1 MSFKL
6 FWMGDFLYF
15 AEVVFWDFS
24 SLDFLTGIIFSAIL
38 KNYVKNVFAFY

>member
-1 MSFKL
+1 M

-24 SLDFLTGIIFSAIL
+24 SLDFLTGIFSAIL
-38 KNYVKNVFAFY
+38 KNSVKNFFAFY

>member
-15 AEVVFWDFS
+15 VEVVFWDFS

-38 KNYVKNVFAFY
+38 KNYVKNFFAFY